1 MNEYQDF
8 FVVLVIFQIKYFIFI
23 KVNNKQYIYNY
34 WTEEE
39 TGLITTLISEKKS
52 IEIFK
57 YFPKRTYD

>member
-39 TGLITTLISEKKS
+39 TGLITTLISEKK
-52 IEIFK
+52 IHRNF
-57 YFPKRTYD
+57 